1 MAQRSSGQVEK
12 LEEEQHN
19 LMVTAEP
26 KVFKPGRK
34 QRQGKGFSRGEIRK
48 ADSSPAQALRLGV
61 RVDSKRKTVH
71 EENVETLKAYFA
83 DKKAAVK
90 ARARKLEVVAKPK
103 VAAKPKKAIKPGRKT
118 KN

>member
-12 LEEEQHN
+12 LEEEEHN

-26 KVFKPGRK
+26 KVFKAGRK
-34 QRQGKGFSRGEIRK
+34 QRQGKGFSREEIRK
-48 ADSSPAQALRLGV
+48 ANSSPAEALRLGV
-61 RVDSKRKTVH
+61 RVDSKRKTAH

-83 DKKAAVK
+83 DKKAA
-90 ARARKLEVVAKPK
+90 AKLKIVIKPK

-118 KN
+118 KS